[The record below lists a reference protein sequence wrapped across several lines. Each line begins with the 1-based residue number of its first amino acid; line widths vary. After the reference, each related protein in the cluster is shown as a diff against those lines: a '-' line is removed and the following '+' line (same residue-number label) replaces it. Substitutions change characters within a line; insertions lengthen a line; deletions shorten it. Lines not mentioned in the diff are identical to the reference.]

1 MLKVYKATRQTLLS
15 SVVLSV
21 LSHDLSY
28 AEGTLAAGSGADREV
43 VIGQVL
49 GKVLFGTPTEDHT
62 DNTGNGAMSGLA
74 LKANAQL
81 GDYTVECITATTD
94 AATFAVFD
102 PLGRRMADAATD
114 AAYDNGEIA
123 FTIADGATDFIV
135 GDAFTITVPEGNYNA
150 WGTNKATRLLQSTD
164 DTDFQFEVAFL
175 DEPSLRYQMRGIMVE
190 QDAGNWIRFE
200 LHHDGNGLF
209 VYGSTTTDG
218 SPSAR
223 FKTAVAPGEADI
235 MRVTRVGDVW
245 TFEYS
250 ADGETWTT
258 AGSFTHAITVT
269 GVGPYAASVGP
280 GYTAEVDYAISAS
293 DPLTSEDDLNAAPI
307 AADDTVATTAGTPVL
322 IAKRPSSRPA
332 FGARSCR
339 SRCSRTDGDCVPAS
353 DSGTTR
359 LGPSLR
365 AGSRPPSSSVTSESP
380 PSPKVRMATAS
391 TMVR

>member
-135 GDAFTITVPEGNYNA
+135 GDAFTITVPEGS
-150 WGTNKATRLLQSTD
+150 GEFVEL
-164 DTDFQFEVAFL
+164 
-175 DEPSLRYQMRGIMVE
+175 SLTAV
-190 QDAGNWIRFE
+190 
-200 LHHDGNGLF
+200 
-209 VYGSTTTDG
+209 DG
-218 SPSAR
+218 SAR
-223 FKTAVAPGEADI
+223 P
-235 MRVTRVGDVW
+235 
-245 TFEYS
+245 
-250 ADGETWTT
+250 
-258 AGSFTHAITVT
+258 AGV
-269 GVGPYAASVGP
+269 
-280 GYTAEVDYAISAS
+280 SAS
-293 DPLTSEDDLNAAPI
+293 NETAPDGTSVPIVVLERLATIKSTGLVYPSGASSAQKAAI
-307 AADDTVATTAGTPVL
+307 VAALDALHIKTLSAA
-322 IAKRPSSRPA
+322 
-332 FGARSCR
+332 
-339 SRCSRTDGDCVPAS
+339 
-353 DSGTTR
+353 
-359 LGPSLR
+359 
-365 AGSRPPSSSVTSESP
+365 
-380 PSPKVRMATAS
+380 
-391 TMVR
+391 